1 MSFLRVNSI
10 TGKDDNSTINH
21 PITLS
26 SNTVNLNS
34 GATIGSGA
42 TIASGATFPEGH
54 AIKVT
59 PVIRHSTALELTNN
73 TITSAAYVSY
83 TCVSSSNKI
92 LLLGVGRLQRGT
104 QNGQGSIYY
113 YLDGTL
119 ISDNQNR
126 DFRDNDEMPVHNHY
140 MDGFS
145 GTKEILLKVQSMS
158 NNSKVV
164 FHPGNGFLIMELQ
177 GPLANASTV

>member
-10 TGKDDNSTINH
+10 TGKDDNSTVNH

-34 GATIGSGA
+34 GATI
-42 TIASGATFPEGH
+42 ASGVTFPEGH

-59 PVIRHSTALELTNN
+59 PVIRHSAALQLSDN
-73 TITSAAYVSY
+73 TITSAAYVNY

-92 LLLGVGRLQRGT
+92 LLLGVGVLGRGT
-104 QNGQGSIYY
+104 QNGQGALYY
-113 YLDGTL
+113 YLDGT
-119 ISDNQNR
+119 IIKDNQNR
-126 DFRDNDEMPVHNHY
+126 DFRDNDEMPIHNHY

-145 GTKEILLKVQSMS
+145 GTKEILLKAQSLS
-158 NNSKVV
+158 NNGKVV

>member
-1 MSFLRVNSI
+1 MSRLNVDKI
-10 TGKDDNSTINH
+10 TGKTGTNSGA

-26 SNTVNLNS
+26 GDT
-34 GATIGSGA
+34 ATLGTGTTLGSA
-42 TIASGATFPEGH
+42 VTFPEGH

-104 QNGQGSIYY
+104 QNGQGAIYY

-126 DFRDNDEMPVHNHY
+126 DFRDNDEMPIHNHY
-140 MDGFS
+140 MDAYS
-145 GTKEILLKVQSMS
+145 GTKEILLKAQSLS
-158 NNSKVV
+158 NNGKVI
-164 FHPGNGFLIMELQ
+164 FHNGNGFLIIEFQ